1 MLTTARNRE
10 RHQPVL
16 RFGAMSVL
24 FKEKPFQALVDSMKQ
39 AHRAEIW
46 LDRSL
51 MTDVL
56 RELSSAKVPKQIDDE
71 ARKVATLTKREREV
85 AGLIADGAKIKE
97 VADHLLMSG
106 SSVHQHLRSI
116 LGKLGLSDRFELALY
131 ACLHDLSRPAV
142 CAPPLRFLDRHLR
155 RCPPLGDRLPSST
168 PDPSAPVG

>member
-1 MLTTARNRE
+1 MIADESIVRGGLRQLIEKRPGLRVVGEGASFTEAFSGAHEPPDLILVDLDFSRERSPEFLPKLLKGAGEARVLMLTTARNRE

-85 AGLIADGAKIKE
+85 
-97 VADHLLMSG
+97 
-106 SSVHQHLRSI
+106 
-116 LGKLGLSDRFELALY
+116 
-131 ACLHDLSRPAV
+131 
-142 CAPPLRFLDRHLR
+142 
-155 RCPPLGDRLPSST
+155 
-168 PDPSAPVG
+168 